1 MDSIYVSE
9 SGDDT
14 TGDGLSVSTAVKTIS
29 GAVAKINEK
38 NDSSFNWKIKVN
50 GTISGPQKIIKDVAT
65 YTDPI
70 AASITLEGMDSGKI
84 SATGISDSALT
95 IEVGIPVTLKNITI
109 TSSGTCI
116 YGVGMNVQN
125 NANVTLSDGV
135 KVTGNR
141 YTGPS
146 VPSGIGIYVEDSKL
160 TVTGTAEITNNTFS
174 NTSISNSRGG
184 GIYAAGNSQ
193 IVVSGSSKITGNS
206 ASQGDGVCLSA
217 KESGTSSLE
226 IRDNAQ
232 VQDVYLNSNNRDYVP
247 YLKADEAFT
256 ATGIVVKMNS
266 ALYKTGIQILQGEA
280 TGSVYDRFSVPG
292 VYDLSAEGTLSKK
305 DDANITLADIS
316 AMPFVNAGSFSDP
329 DSFEPIDVLDKLI
342 IFKIPSGSSY
352 IYKGLKVSELFTATT
367 FTPASFTNYS
377 DGLAYT
383 IDSPAG
389 INLTTNGPYL
399 DISSDRPTSGA
410 SFIDFDGGYF
420 YIGGTGLGYMI
431 LE

>member
-174 NTSISNSRGG
+174 NASLTNSRGG
-184 GIYAAGNSQ
+184 GIYASGNSQ
-193 IVVSGSSKITGNS
+193 IVVSGSSQITGNI
-206 ASQGDGVCLSA
+206 ANQGGGVYLA
-217 KESGTSSLE
+217 GDARGISSLE
-226 IRDNAQ
+226 IRNNSQ
-232 VQDVYLNSNNRDYVP
+232 VQDVYLNSNDTNCVP
-247 YLKADEAFT
+247 YLNAEEEFT
-256 ATGIVVKMNS
+256 ATGIIVKMSS
-266 ALYKTGIQILQGEA
+266 ALYKTGIQILKGEA
-280 TGSVYDRFSVPG
+280 IEAVYNKFTVPG
-292 VYDLSAEGTLSKK
+292 MYNLLETGRLSKK
-305 DDANITLADIS
+305 DDADTLANIS